1 MRARPPA
8 FRFIVLCAG
17 RVCSRSLAVL
27 RFAKFEAQR
36 AVVGTTF
43 PGSLARDQHVRRT
56 LSPTLSRNHH
66 TNKMM
71 ILSQLVAL
79 GALLTGPP
87 CSRRE
92 RLRRAPA
99 LSQSFRRSRPTPS
112 TMVRRPPKASGVA
125 YGEALQA
132 AKDYKYA
139 ARPVAGN
146 EGEAFKAAEKKRAE
160 AKARIEAGGKAKE
173 ESAAETMARL
183 GLKAAS

>member
-1 MRARPPA
+1 MATPVVALPEASGITFDARDGLLFASNRLRHDKFRLKGVSWFGAEGSSATPDGLWQRSAATFMDFLRAHGFNALRLP
-8 FRFIVLCAG
+8 
-17 RVCSRSLAVL
+17 LAVDNVL
-27 RFAKFEAQR
+27 TNPE
-36 AVVGTTF
+36 VGKW
-43 PGSLARDQHVRRT
+43 SLTA
-56 LSPTLSRNHH
+56 N
-66 TNKMM
+66 
-71 ILSQLVAL
+71 AEYY
-79 GALLTGPP
+79 GAP
-87 CSRRE
+87 
-92 RLRRAPA
+92 
-99 LSQSFRRSRPTPS
+99 
-112 TMVRRPPKASGVA
+112 PPKASGVA

>member
-1 MRARPPA
+1 
-8 FRFIVLCAG
+8 
-17 RVCSRSLAVL
+17 
-27 RFAKFEAQR
+27 
-36 AVVGTTF
+36 
-43 PGSLARDQHVRRT
+43 
-56 LSPTLSRNHH
+56 
-66 TNKMM
+66 MM

-92 RLRRAPA
+92 MLAKGAGAVAIFPA
-99 LSQSFRRSRPTPS
+99 LAANAEYYGAP
-112 TMVRRPPKASGVA
+112 PPKASGVA

-173 ESAAETMARL
+173 EAAAETMARL